1 MPHAICLNNFLGA
14 EVCGELLQFAIASE
28 GEFHATAVGGIAE
41 PNPSIRRSVCIDS
54 IGRFFDV
61 VERRIQQVIPELTH
75 DLRLSRFEAGLID
88 LQMVAHGDGGFYTRH
103 IDTFTGKDRF
113 AKGDRVISCVYY
125 FFNEPKAFTGG
136 ELRLHPLR
144 TKTDPTPAAIDMAIT
159 NDTLIAFS
167 SWLPH
172 EVLAVSS
179 PSRTFA
185 DSRFSINCWVH
196 QVPPM
201 KAETAGDGI
210 QDAT

>member
-14 EVCGELLQFAIASE
+14 AICGELLQFAVASE
-28 GEFHATAVGGIAE
+28 AEFHPTAVGGIAE
-41 PNPSIRRSVCIDS
+41 PSLNIRRSLCIDS

-61 VERRIQQVIPELTH
+61 VEQRLHQVIPQLTR

-88 LQMVAHGDGGFYTRH
+88 LQMVAHGDGGFYKRH

-113 AKGDRVISCVYY
+113 ANGDRVISCVYY
-125 FFNEPKAFTGG
+125 FFNQPKAFTGG
-136 ELRLHPLR
+136 ELRLYPLR
-144 TKTDPTPAAIDMAIT
+144 TKAEPVPAPIDMPIT

-172 EVLAVSS
+172 EVLTVSS
-179 PSRTFA
+179 PSGAFA

-196 QVPPM
+196 QPPPI
-201 KAETAGDGI
+201 AA
-210 QDAT
+210 